1 MVSKTGRAFIE
12 VLAALLCVA
21 TASAQE
27 NHGTPEQRAAC
38 APDAFRFCSSYIP
51 DAVRVEDCLRQRT
64 TDRSDACRSV
74 FQQGAEEAMSE
85 SRRARQ

>member
-1 MVSKTGRAFIE
+1 MIYRTGRAFIK
-12 VLAALLCVA
+12 VLVVLLCA
-21 TASAQE
+21 TTASAQE

-51 DAVRVEDCLRQRT
+51 DPARVENCLRQRMA
-64 TDRSDACRSV
+64 DLSESCRSV

-85 SRRARQ
+85 SRRSRQ